1 MFLCFP
7 FFVRENS
14 KLYEVYIMSSKR
26 AKRNF
31 VAFKSKKRYQRFLDK
46 MNCEIKNKSISL
58 QFKIKEV
65 KPEFEDDLDYE
76 INEEGTE
83 GLYDLVDRESSV
95 PWREFDKEQTNFYEQ
110 SFYITEIIEE

>member
-1 MFLCFP
+1 M
-7 FFVRENS
+7 
-14 KLYEVYIMSSKR
+14 KVYLVKRKSSPSFIGKTR
-26 AKRNF
+26 WLIIADNELELFWEIDK
-31 VAFKSKKRYQRFLDK
+31 YQSPWDTEY
-46 MNCEIKNKSISL
+46 CEIKNKSISL

-95 PWREFDKEQTNFYEQ
+95 PWREFDTEQTNFYEQ

>member
-1 MFLCFP
+1 MKVYL
-7 FFVRENS
+7 VKRKNS
-14 KLYEVYIMSSKR
+14 PSFIDKTRWLIIADNELELFWEIDK
-26 AKRNF
+26 
-31 VAFKSKKRYQRFLDK
+31 YQSPWDTK
-46 MNCEIKNKSISL
+46 YCEIKNKSISL

-95 PWREFDKEQTNFYEQ
+95 PWREFDKEQANFYEQ

>member
-7 FFVRENS
+7 FSVRENS

-46 MNCEIKNKSISL
+46 MNVRRKQKLQELKEKEMSL
-58 QFKIKEV
+58 
-65 KPEFEDDLDYE
+65 
-76 INEEGTE
+76 
-83 GLYDLVDRESSV
+83 
-95 PWREFDKEQTNFYEQ
+95 
-110 SFYITEIIEE
+110 

>member
-1 MFLCFP
+1 M
-7 FFVRENS
+7 
-14 KLYEVYIMSSKR
+14 KVYLVKRKSSPSFIGKTR
-26 AKRNF
+26 WLIIADNELELFWEIDK
-31 VAFKSKKRYQRFLDK
+31 YQSPQDTK
-46 MNCEIKNKSISL
+46 YCEIKNKSISL

-83 GLYDLVDRESSV
+83 GLYDLIDRESSV